1 MKKVV
6 VTNQKGGG
14 GKSTVAVN
22 LAWHLSR
29 RIATLLVD
37 ADAQASSSS
46 WATGWDGL
54 EVIQVTDAQKL
65 KKVLA
70 AQGDGLFVV
79 DCPPHDAELAATAI
93 PGADLVVVP
102 VSPSPLD
109 LWSAGPVLGAL
120 IGKVP
125 VLVVMNRVRA
135 GTRAATM
142 AREALVNM
150 GVPVAKAALGNRMAY
165 AEAALAQ
172 KPVALYAPKNPA
184 ADEIR
189 ALARE
194 VGKLIKVEVT
204 RG

>member
-29 RIATLLVD
+29 KTPTLLID

-46 WATGWDGL
+46 WAIGWDGL
-54 EVIQVTDAQKL
+54 EVVQVTDAPNL

-70 AQGDGLFVV
+70 TRGDGLIIV

-120 IGKVP
+120 VGKVP

-142 AREALVNM
+142 AREALVKM
-150 GVPVAKAALGNRMAY
+150 GVPVAKTALGNRMAY
-165 AEAALAQ
+165 AEAALAHQ
-172 KPVALYAPKNPA
+172 PVALYAPKNPA
-184 ADEIR
+184 AYEAL

-194 VGKLIKVEVT
+194 VGKLIKVEVAH
-204 RG
+204 G

>member
-29 RIATLLVD
+29 KIPTLLLD
-37 ADAQASSSS
+37 ADAQASSSL
-46 WATGWDGL
+46 WATGWEGL
-54 EVIQVTDAQKL
+54 EVVQVTDVPHL
-65 KKVLA
+65 KKVLTTP
-70 AQGDGLFVV
+70 GDGLIIV

-120 IGKVP
+120 FGKVP
-125 VLVVMNRVRA
+125 VLVVMNRVRT
-135 GTRAATM
+135 GTKAATM
-142 AREALVNM
+142 AREALVKM
-150 GVPVAKAALGNRMAY
+150 GVPVAKTALGNRMAY
-165 AEAALAQ
+165 AEAALAHQ
-172 KPVALYAPKNPA
+172 PVALYAPKNLA
-184 ADEIR
+184 AYETLS
-189 ALARE
+189 LAKE
-194 VGKLIKVEVT
+194 VGKLIKLEVAHA
-204 RG
+204 

>member
-29 RIATLLVD
+29 KIPTLLLD
-37 ADAQASSSS
+37 ADAQGSSSS
-46 WATGWDGL
+46 WTTGWEGL
-54 EVIQVTDAQKL
+54 EVMQVTNAPHL
-65 KKVLA
+65 KKVLTTL
-70 AQGDGLFVV
+70 GNGLIIV

-120 IGKVP
+120 VGKVP
-125 VLVVMNRVRA
+125 VLVVMNRVRT

-142 AREALVNM
+142 ARETLVKM
-150 GVPVAKAALGNRMAY
+150 GVPVAKTALGNRMAY
-165 AEAALAQ
+165 AEAALAHQ
-172 KPVALYAPKNPA
+172 PVALYAPKNLA
-184 ADEIR
+184 AHETLS
-189 ALARE
+189 LAKE
-194 VGKLIKVEVT
+194 VGKLINLEVT
-204 RG
+204 HA